1 MSMRNMKSKEEKIK
15 DILEEKYRLKY
26 IIPRNPNENPKR
38 LLEVDLSKENEE
50 DKAKISERFNAL
62 KSELLAMSD
71 GEIDTLWRAVQE
83 KKHEKQ
89 REQNELE
96 MQRIEQRHLFNNKN
110 PSVDYDYWQKMS
122 FWDQYEVTALLLDA
136 SPKIVHWDNVEFY
149 KDQYPLA
156 QKYADLLEVA
166 SRALLTGEL
175 KHTKGVT
182 NCIQIKPSD
191 CIEWAQSK
199 GIEIPEKLVG
209 KLNYQMKCMKCEHLK
224 EENLL
229 LIEELDKIKIE
240 NTYEKPINT
249 KEKESML
256 KIIIGMAIGGYKYQ
270 PGLKR
275 QKDSVI
281 QDVLTD
287 LENNGVGCCRHT
299 IQKFIVEGCALLP
312 SSNLI

>member
-1 MSMRNMKSKEEKIK
+1 MSTHNRKNREEKIK

-26 IIPRNPNENPKR
+26 IIPRNPNETPRR

-50 DKAKISERFNAL
+50 DKVNIYELFNAR

-71 GEIDTLWRAVQE
+71 GEIDTLWKAAQE
-83 KKHEKQ
+83 KKHEKKQ
-89 REQNELE
+89 ERNELE
-96 MQRIEQRHLFNNKN
+96 IQRIEQRLLFNNKN
-110 PSVDYDYWQKMS
+110 PRVNYDYWPKMS
-122 FWDQYEVTALLLDA
+122 FWNQYEVAALLLDT
-136 SPKIVHWDNVEFY
+136 SPEIVHWDSVESY

-156 QKYADLLEVA
+156 RKYAALFEVA
-166 SRALLTGEL
+166 SRALSTGEL

-199 GIEIPEKLVG
+199 GIDIPEELAEKM
-209 KLNYQMKCMKCEHLK
+209 NYQTQYMKCEQLK
-224 EENLL
+224 EENLF

-249 KEKESML
+249 REKESML

-275 QKDSVI
+275 QKDPVI
-281 QDVLTD
+281 QDMLTD

-299 IQKFIVEGCALLP
+299 IQKFIDEGCALLP